1 VSHQKPGRYG
11 GLKAQEA
18 EEGGRRQEQTA
29 GAEDKIFHFSFISFH
44 LAFRIAGRSPMKNDH

>member
-1 VSHQKPGRYG
+1 VEQRAGADGRG
-11 GLKAQEA
+11 RKQEEA
-18 EEGGRRQEQTA
+18 A